1 MRPVLPVLVFALA
14 AACATSGSSAGSAAS
29 NSASNSASS
38 SPGSAQATIRDQSGR
53 VLGTLTVTEVGRG
66 FVTSGGL
73 EHLPPGIHGIHL
85 HTIGACEGSFT
96 SAGGHWNPTGHQ
108 HGFENPRGPHLGD
121 LQNITAAADSTAEV
135 AVNNRGGGVLRGVN
149 GLLDGDGAAIVVHA
163 GPDDYRTDPAGNSGA
178 RIACGV
184 LR

>member
-1 MRPVLPVLVFALA
+1 MRPALPGLVLALA
-14 AACATSGSSAGSAAS
+14 AACATSSSSAGSAARS
-29 NSASNSASS
+29 SAGTSA
-38 SPGSAQATIRDQSGR
+38 GRAQASIRDQDGR
-53 VLGTLTVTEVGRG
+53 VLGTLTVSELGQG
-66 FVTSGGL
+66 FVISGSL
-73 EHLPPGIHGIHL
+73 EHLAPGIHGIHL

-108 HGFENPRGPHLGD
+108 HGFDNPMGPHLGD
-121 LQNITAAADSTAEV
+121 LQNITAAVDSSADV
-135 AVNNRGGGVLRGVN
+135 AVSNRGGGILRGVD
-149 GLLDGDGAAIVVHA
+149 GLIDGDGAAIVVHA